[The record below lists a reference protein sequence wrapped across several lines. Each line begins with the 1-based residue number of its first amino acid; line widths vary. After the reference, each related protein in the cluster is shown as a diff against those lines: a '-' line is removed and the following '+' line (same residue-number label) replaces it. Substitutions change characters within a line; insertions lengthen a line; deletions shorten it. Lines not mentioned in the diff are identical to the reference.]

1 MVEGAPRNSFMH
13 SLLAKGRLLYT
24 HDATIEA
31 LCSRL
36 QEIGERD
43 SRLQLLLPREMEETY
58 GLDVEVVHGRATY
71 RNYRRFET
79 GGRLVTP
86 N

>member
-1 MVEGAPRNSFMH
+1 
-13 SLLAKGRLLYT
+13 
-24 HDATIEA
+24 
-31 LCSRL
+31 
-36 QEIGERD
+36 
-43 SRLQLLLPREMEETY
+43 MEERY

-79 GGRLVTP
+79 AGRLVTP